1 MRWSLFRRRER
12 QEADPWNRGKLL
24 LLLGVLVAGGLVV
37 VLGIGLAVY
46 YAVQPS
52 EADQSAS
59 EAPVQ
64 APVLTTPAGDLGTV
78 RGEDHRDEVAAA
90 PMATAHP
97 SDIQPTEPAPVVADT
112 IEVPA
117 ATETGPA
124 DIPTGFPATPEGA
137 VGQLAAI
144 DVAVLHAMD
153 VRQAGEVYDAW
164 ALPGGVGA
172 GQWVM
177 TENVVA
183 FLGATSNSAAKP
195 ATTTV
200 VAKPA
205 AAQIK
210 GVDGSEWVVVCV
222 LLEVRATV
230 EQDAQIG
237 YGHCERMQ
245 WEATK
250 GRWMIAPGE
259 PPVQAPSTWPGS
271 AAAVNAGWQ
280 TWVEAWDR

>member
-1 MRWSLFRRRER
+1 M
-12 QEADPWNRGKLL
+12 ARGKLL
-24 LLLGVLVAGGLVV
+24 ALLGGLVTGGLV
-37 VLGIGLAVY
+37 LVLGLGLAVY

-52 EADQSAS
+52 ETDLNATSNKPTQQP
-59 EAPVQ
+59 AP
-64 APVLTTPAGDLGTV
+64 TTPAGDLDTV
-78 RGEDHRDEVAAA
+78 QGEEHRDEVAAA

-97 SDIQPTEPAPVVADT
+97 SAIRPGEPATVVPET

-124 DIPTGFPATPEGA
+124 DIPAGFPDTPQGA

-144 DVAVLHAMD
+144 DVAVLNAMEVRHAN
-153 VRQAGEVYDAW
+153 EVYDAW
-164 ALPGGVGA
+164 ALPGGVGG

-210 GVDGSEWVVVCV
+210 GVDGSDWVVACV

-230 EQDAQIG
+230 KQDARIG

-245 WEATK
+245 WEDTQ
-250 GRWMIAPGE
+250 GRWMIAPGK
-259 PPVQAPSTWPGS
+259 PPAQAPSTWPGTE
-271 AAAVNAGWQ
+271 AAVNAGWRD
-280 TWVEAWDR
+280 WVEVWDR